1 MYADAI
7 LETFRFRSMQ
17 SQGPSSWGLQMWD
30 TPRFFSVRC
39 FGHQTSVRK
48 NSWLK
53 MKTSNGVKMEWGDLK
68 GALSWNQQDLFTRDA
83 KEEKLEDHREI
94 WWWEIKEQHNWYK
107 WRTDEII
114 AHTEDKV
121 SEEYWLD
128 NLKHRSYIH
137 EAVWRP
143 FPFNFH
149 HY

>member
-1 MYADAI
+1 MVKDMRESSRRFGSQYSTQFEWQIERRWKLEVPQERDQILKSCMYADAI
-7 LETFRFRSMQ
+7 LETFRFQSMQ

-53 MKTSNGVKMEWGDLK
+53 MKTSNEVKMEWGDLK

-94 WWWEIKEQHNWYK
+94 WWWKIKEQHY
-107 WRTDEII
+107 
-114 AHTEDKV
+114 
-121 SEEYWLD
+121 
-128 NLKHRSYIH
+128 
-137 EAVWRP
+137 
-143 FPFNFH
+143 
-149 HY
+149 